1 MEVFKFS
8 MILWKIVSNGTAVG
22 SSKSCT
28 TVNDEPEQNA
38 FWSMGPLGCDG
49 GWSMGQDLLNLIP
62 NL

>member
-1 MEVFKFS
+1 

-38 FWSMGPLGCDG
+38 FWSTGPLGCDG
-49 GWSMGQDLLNLIP
+49 GWSMGQDLLNLTP